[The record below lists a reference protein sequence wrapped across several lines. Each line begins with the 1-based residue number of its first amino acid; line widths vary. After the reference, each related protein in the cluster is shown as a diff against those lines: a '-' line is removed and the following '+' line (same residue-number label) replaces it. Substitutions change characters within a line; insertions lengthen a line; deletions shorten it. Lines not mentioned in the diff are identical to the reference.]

1 VSFKVLHLNTF
12 DNGGAAIA
20 AKRLHM
26 ALLKNGIDSS
36 MLFREKLMHLF
47 QRVMDYNQ
55 QNKQDSIVWRT
66 AFPEKWEV
74 RVPIGKPVLLF
85 WEVGLNTTICFRY
98 PMPI

>member
-36 MLFREKLMHLF
+36 MLFSGET
-47 QRVMDYNQ
+47 DA
-55 QNKQDSIVWRT
+55 SI
-66 AFPEKWEV
+66 
-74 RVPIGKPVLLF
+74 
-85 WEVGLNTTICFRY
+85 RY